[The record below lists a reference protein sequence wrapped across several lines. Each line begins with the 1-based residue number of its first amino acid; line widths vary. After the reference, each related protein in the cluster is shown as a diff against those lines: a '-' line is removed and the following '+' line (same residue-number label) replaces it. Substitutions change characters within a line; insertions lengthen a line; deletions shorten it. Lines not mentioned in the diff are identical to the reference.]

1 MLTGPSLP
9 TPTGAHEL
17 TRQGPNPR
25 LPHGQVDPLPLSS
38 QGRPSKDLKTRYFK
52 SPIFQLFFF
61 GLHHAACGISGPRP
75 GTAPRPPAGKALQPF
90 DWTCFPLL
98 SSVPS
103 LSFPVWTRLFRVSP
117 VWRSAPTRT
126 PRSPCAGAWASRPER
141 AGCEWILRESLLLLV
156 VRGHV
161 PGPGAGRTP
170 QSLRGSSISAACLRA
185 PWEPGRRWTGAVLV
199 SWVPGACREAS
210 SLESLVASGRQAGP
224 TARHCPVPKAGS
236 HLPDPPH

>member
-103 LSFPVWTRLFRVSP
+103 LSFLCRHGCSVCLPSGGQRPPAHPEARVQ
-117 VWRSAPTRT
+117 A
-126 PRSPCAGAWASRPER
+126 
-141 AGCEWILRESLLLLV
+141 L
-156 VRGHV
+156 GH
-161 PGPGAGRTP
+161 PGPSVP
-170 QSLRGSSISAACLRA
+170 VVNGSCVR
-185 PWEPGRRWTGAVLV
+185 
-199 SWVPGACREAS
+199 AS
-210 SLESLVASGRQAGP
+210 SSSSSGVTSQAPGQAGP
-224 TARHCPVPKAGS
+224 RS
-236 HLPDPPH
+236 H